1 MKVAIKSLFET
12 LEETT
17 NKRIDYKINF
27 TNAELARAFAVISDD
42 RKTWDYAIVWFSL
55 AIMNYAKSET
65 EDKSEAENLLR
76 ICVDALNNDLD
87 KVEMLDDKTLKV
99 IEERLVYIP
108 SILNKEKKE
117 IQDKLDKLKKKK
129 QAQHNLDLK

>member
-1 MKVAIKSLFET
+1 LKVAIKSLFET